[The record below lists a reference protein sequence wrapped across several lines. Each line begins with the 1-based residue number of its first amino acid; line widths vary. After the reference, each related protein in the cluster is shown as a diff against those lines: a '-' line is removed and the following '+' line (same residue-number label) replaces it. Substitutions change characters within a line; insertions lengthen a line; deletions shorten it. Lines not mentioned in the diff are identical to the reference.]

1 MPSGMRP
8 VADILYWYYSIDLQL
23 QSLVCSRPF
32 LCVSPSSA
40 LRGSGVN
47 RSTGSKQ
54 TLNGLFIC
62 SPLVYYTRSKFTQ
75 FLPFRSSLQ
84 NLTLIIISQ
93 RHRAKSSAILSRREP
108 KVYRWTKK
116 ELKPFL
122 HLVKGYSAGLAQP
135 HLPIGRLSRE
145 RHLDSSGLDL
155 NIHTRRQIQLGQCIH
170 SPRRRRIDIQ

>member
-62 SPLVYYTRSKFTQ
+62 SPLVQCTRSKFTQ
-75 FLPFRSSLQ
+75 FFAPLFLIIRLPNPKTQ
-84 NLTLIIISQ
+84 ILTLFTIS
-93 RHRAKSSAILSRREP
+93 RGNGPDPALFYPGMNRKFIDGRKKNLNHFCTLSKDTAPVRRNLSR
-108 KVYRWTKK
+108 
-116 ELKPFL
+116 
-122 HLVKGYSAGLAQP
+122 Q
-135 HLPIGRLSRE
+135 
-145 RHLDSSGLDL
+145 
-155 NIHTRRQIQLGQCIH
+155 
-170 SPRRRRIDIQ
+170 

>member
-75 FLPFRSSLQ
+75 FLPCLNHQTRSFPPIF
-84 NLTLIIISQ
+84 TFFIIDHQ
-93 RHRAKSSAILSRREP
+93 RNRAKSSAILSRGYARNLR
-108 KVYRWTKK
+108 VAQTLF
-116 ELKPFL
+116 ELCSVIFGSL
-122 HLVKGYSAGLAQP
+122 
-135 HLPIGRLSRE
+135 
-145 RHLDSSGLDL
+145 
-155 NIHTRRQIQLGQCIH
+155 
-170 SPRRRRIDIQ
+170 